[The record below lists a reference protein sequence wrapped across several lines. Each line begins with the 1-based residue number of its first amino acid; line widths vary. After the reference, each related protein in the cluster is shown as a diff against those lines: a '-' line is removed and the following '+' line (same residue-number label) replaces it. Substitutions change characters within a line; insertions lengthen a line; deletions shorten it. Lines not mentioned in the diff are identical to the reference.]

1 MESQEKKSKKV
12 YLPLFAVILLVVG
25 FAVYYYVEYSK
36 YITTDDAKV
45 DSDNV
50 AVSSKVLGR
59 IAKLYVDEQ
68 DSVKVGQLIAE
79 LDSTDMVSQ
88 KLQAEALVV
97 QAEANQTQS
106 SAKLRYDEENIKV
119 QEVNLSRAKEDYD
132 RAKEQIAGDVI
143 TKEQFDHTK
152 KTYESAK
159 AVLEAA
165 KKQLDVSRAQ
175 VLSSVASIKNAQAQV
190 GVFSSQL
197 KNMKLYAP
205 MTGEVAKRW
214 LLAGD
219 VVQPGQSIFTV
230 TNTKKLWVV
239 IYIEETKL
247 AEIYVGMP
255 AIYTIDAFDGV
266 KFKGKVYAI
275 GANTASLF
283 SLIPANN
290 ASGNFTKVTQRVAV
304 KISIDETSN
313 GTPLSG
319 YKILSGMSAVV
330 KLIKK

>member
-68 DSVKVGQLIAE
+68 DSVKAGQLIAE

-175 VLSSVASIKNAQAQV
+175 VLS
-190 GVFSSQL
+190 L
-197 KNMKLYAP
+197 
-205 MTGEVAKRW
+205 
-214 LLAGD
+214 
-219 VVQPGQSIFTV
+219 
-230 TNTKKLWVV
+230 
-239 IYIEETKL
+239 
-247 AEIYVGMP
+247 
-255 AIYTIDAFDGV
+255 
-266 KFKGKVYAI
+266 
-275 GANTASLF
+275 
-283 SLIPANN
+283 SLIH
-290 ASGNFTKVTQRVAV
+290 
-304 KISIDETSN
+304 I
-313 GTPLSG
+313 
-319 YKILSGMSAVV
+319 
-330 KLIKK
+330 